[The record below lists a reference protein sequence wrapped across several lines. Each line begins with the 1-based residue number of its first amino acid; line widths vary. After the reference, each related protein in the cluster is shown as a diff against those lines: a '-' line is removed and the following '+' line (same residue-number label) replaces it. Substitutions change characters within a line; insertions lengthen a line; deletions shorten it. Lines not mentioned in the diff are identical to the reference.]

1 MTVMTQQN
9 FTSMRRAMV
18 ESQLRTNDVNDVAV
32 IRAILSVPREQFVPA
47 ERRDAAYIDR
57 EVPLGAGRSLNPAL
71 ATARFLVEGQVSA
84 GRSVLLV
91 GAATGYAAA
100 VLAAMGAIV
109 TALESDAALAARAR
123 ENLADVAG
131 VTIVEGP
138 LEAGVPAGAPYDLLF
153 VDGAVEA
160 LPPSLTDQLK
170 VGGRAVFARLDQGV
184 SRLCVGV
191 RSAGGFGAS
200 AFADSEAVALPGFAV
215 PKTFTF

>member
-109 TALESDAALAARAR
+109 TALESDAALAALAR